1 MIVFENFPDPSQW
14 SADDVRAWLLWT
26 SRQCALGPIPLE
38 RFHMEG
44 AVLVALTEEEF
55 RTRAP
60 QGGDTLYAK
69 LDIWRSAWNQR
80 SAAVAAAAAKAAA
93 APPAPMVPTIQVDE
107 PCADMSDLL
116 ACWINTTQD
125 LQQPQQASNML
136 SVGQHLLAVPSPA
149 STSSQR
155 GALSPYSDH
164 THSGSEDMASESMI
178 IISNRFQMER
188 LS

>member
-1 MIVFENFPDPSQW
+1 M
-14 SADDVRAWLLWT
+14 DDVRAWLLWT
-26 SRQCALGPIPLE
+26 SRQCALGPFPLE

-55 RTRAP
+55 RSRAP

-80 SAAVAAAAAKAAA
+80 SAAAAAAKAAA
-93 APPAPMVPTIQVDE
+93 APSAPMVPTIQVDE

-125 LQQPQQASNML
+125 LQQPQQCSSSNNNNNML
-136 SVGQHLLAVPSPA
+136 SVGQHMLAVPSPA
-149 STSSQR
+149 STSSLR

-164 THSGSEDMASESMI
+164 THSGSEDMASESTSKFPTFIMNFNLILIVI
-178 IISNRFQMER
+178 I
-188 LS
+188 

>member
-1 MIVFENFPDPSQW
+1 
-14 SADDVRAWLLWT
+14 
-26 SRQCALGPIPLE
+26 
-38 RFHMEG
+38 MEG
-44 AVLVALTEEEF
+44 ALLACLTEEEF

-80 SAAVAAAAAKAAA
+80 SAAKTT
-93 APPAPMVPTIQVDE
+93 APPPMVPTIQIDE
-107 PCADMSDLL
+107 PCTDMSDLL

-125 LQQPQQASNML
+125 LQQPQQPNNML
-136 SVGQHLLAVPSPA
+136 SVGQHMLAVPSPA

-164 THSGSEDMASESMI
+164 THSGSEDMTSEGI
-178 IISNRFQMER
+178 FKLTN
-188 LS
+188 

>member
-1 MIVFENFPDPSQW
+1 
-14 SADDVRAWLLWT
+14 
-26 SRQCALGPIPLE
+26 
-38 RFHMEG
+38 MEG

-55 RTRAP
+55 RSRAP

-80 SAAVAAAAAKAAA
+80 AAAKAAA
-93 APPAPMVPTIQVDE
+93 APPMVPTIQVDE

-125 LQQPQQASNML
+125 LQQPQQSSNNNML
-136 SVGQHLLAVPSPA
+136 SVGQQFLAVPSPA
-149 STSSQR
+149 STSSRR

-164 THSGSEDMASESMI
+164 THSGSEDLTSEGI
-178 IISNRFQMER
+178 CRHK
-188 LS
+188 LT